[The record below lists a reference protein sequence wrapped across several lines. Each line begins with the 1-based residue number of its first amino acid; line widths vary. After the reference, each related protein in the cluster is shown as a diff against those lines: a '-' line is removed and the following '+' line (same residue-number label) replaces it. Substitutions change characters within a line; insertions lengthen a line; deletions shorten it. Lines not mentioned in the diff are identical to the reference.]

1 MSAPPNISSM
11 AVRLAVRGDH
21 PSSITSLWARLGGVH
36 LAAAAADKTIGDKPV
51 LDGVPDL
58 VDEADDKE
66 DDTDGVHGAAVVDP
80 TSLARGLGIS

>member
-36 LAAAAADKTIGDKPV
+36 LAAA
-51 LDGVPDL
+51 DL
-58 VDEADDKE
+58 VDEADDME
-66 DDTDGVHGAAVVDP
+66 DDTDGVHGADVVDP